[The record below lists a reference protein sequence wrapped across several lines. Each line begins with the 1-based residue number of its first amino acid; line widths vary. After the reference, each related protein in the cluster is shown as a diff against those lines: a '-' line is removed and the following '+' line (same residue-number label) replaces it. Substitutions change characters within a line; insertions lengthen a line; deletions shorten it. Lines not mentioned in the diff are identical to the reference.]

1 MKTNLGEVVG
11 RGCRVEI
18 RGEKKELQLERS
30 CMKKVP
36 KIYFLKNISK
46 LNT

>member
-11 RGCRVEI
+11 KGCRVDI
-18 RGEKKELQLERS
+18 RGEKKELQLEIS

-36 KIYFLKNISK
+36 KIYFLKSISK